1 MNKKEL
7 LHLIKKGEGQY
18 IEFKDNFNKEAIE
31 TLIAFANSSGGRI
44 FLGVNDKGELKGI
57 NIKKETIKNWLNE
70 IKTKTEPFLLPDFE
84 LVEVN
89 KKQIVILEIKE
100 FPLKPVSFKERV
112 FVRKGNSNQKC
123 SLSEI
128 SEIYLK
134 TKRSSWDF
142 YLNEEYSLDD
152 LNTEKI
158 LKVINLIE
166 KNLDKKLGNV
176 EEFLIKY
183 DLISKD
189 KTPTNAAVLLF
200 SKKLLRETD
209 IQIGL
214 FQDEITIK
222 KNKIIRND
230 LISEVEEVMD
240 FVKAYILKEFI
251 ITGSP
256 YREERWQYPLD
267 AIRELVINAIIH
279 RDYRGVHSQ
288 FKIFP
293 GKLEF
298 WNSGKIPYDLS
309 IEDIMEG
316 KKKSEPRNKLVAE
329 VFRDAG
335 LIERYGSGVKRV
347 REKLKEYGL
356 VDLKISEIQSGF
368 NIEVFA
374 EKLNGT
380 LNGTLNDLLKEIEKK
395 SGIQANEL
403 AISLNRPLDTIK
415 KQIKKLVDKNLIQRK
430 GSKKTGGYFAEKINS
445 LNNRVEGVL
454 KDE

>member
-112 FVRKGNSNQKC
+112 FVRKGNSNQ
-123 SLSEI
+123 
-128 SEIYLK
+128 
-134 TKRSSWDF
+134 
-142 YLNEEYSLDD
+142 EYSLDD

-293 GKLEF
+293 GKLE
-298 WNSGKIPYDLS
+298 
-309 IEDIMEG
+309 
-316 KKKSEPRNKLVAE
+316 
-329 VFRDAG
+329 
-335 LIERYGSGVKRV
+335 
-347 REKLKEYGL
+347 
-356 VDLKISEIQSGF
+356 
-368 NIEVFA
+368 
-374 EKLNGT
+374 
-380 LNGTLNDLLKEIEKK
+380 
-395 SGIQANEL
+395 
-403 AISLNRPLDTIK
+403 
-415 KQIKKLVDKNLIQRK
+415 
-430 GSKKTGGYFAEKINS
+430 
-445 LNNRVEGVL
+445 
-454 KDE
+454 